1 MHSPLFTN
9 RPQSACAAD
18 SPEAPARTAAR
29 FQFQLTPAILHRHTS
44 SPAACHPLEESVSRS
59 DPKSER
65 GLSYPSS
72 PDRLEAVGCELPT
85 NKETPTPPAAARF
98 LGVPTVA
105 RTPEREELQVLC
117 SARGTGEFIAAVSWG
132 GRTDG
137 WVASKHQ
144 RAAARTD
151 SSTRPEA
158 STFSSGCGPHPGRAT
173 TSQPPNC
180 IRLCKAKQL
189 FLRSRSTGEVI
200 VFR

>member
-1 MHSPLFTN
+1 MRHATHSKSQSPGPIPSQNAAYPIRRRQIDWRRLVASSQPTR
-9 RPQSACAAD
+9 RP
-18 SPEAPARTAAR
+18 RR
-29 FQFQLTPAILHRHTS
+29 R
-44 SPAACHPLEESVSRS
+44 R
-59 DPKSER
+59 
-65 GLSYPSS
+65 
-72 PDRLEAVGCELPT
+72 
-85 NKETPTPPAAARF
+85 PPAAARF

-132 GRTDG
+132 GRKDG